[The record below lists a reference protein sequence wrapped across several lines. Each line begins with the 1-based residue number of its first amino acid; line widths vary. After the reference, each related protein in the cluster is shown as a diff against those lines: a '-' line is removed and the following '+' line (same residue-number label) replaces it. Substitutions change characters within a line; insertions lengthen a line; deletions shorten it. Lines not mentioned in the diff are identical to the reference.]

1 MVRSASI
8 LVVSGTYPPD
18 IGGSEAS
25 LGTACREL
33 ARRGHRVVVLADDR
47 RPARDIVEGVQVWGV
62 KPAEVWETMDAL
74 HREERFHLVLTQ
86 LIFSREALR
95 WASALGIPSI
105 YFVRNAEMRVDLSVH
120 APHTPARLVASSRFL
135 ARRIQAQWGR
145 QSDVVYPLVDQRI
158 VRPDTRRGNDVLMIN
173 PIVLKGGAVL
183 RSLALRHPDRPFL
196 AVQCWTGLRRRDP
209 GEGWDPRQW
218 SLMAKAHDDP
228 TVHPPEE
235 PDFSDLPNVKISP
248 PTPDMRAI
256 YGRAR
261 VLLFPAQWEEA
272 FGRAVLEALLCGIP
286 VLATPVG
293 GLLETGLCRGGI
305 VLPRGAD
312 AELWSRALLE
322 LDNPAVYAAA
332 SEGAR
337 EDSAWYNLD
346 EQVDKLEAVLAEC
359 LRRKGQPW

>member
-1 MVRSASI
+1 MDRSVSI

-47 RPARDIVEGVQVWGV
+47 RPAREVIEGVQVWGV
-62 KPAEVWETMDAL
+62 KPAEVGDAMDSL
-74 HREERFHLVLTQ
+74 HKKERFHIVLTQ

-95 WASALGIPSI
+95 WASAVGLPSV
-105 YFVRNAEMRVDLSVH
+105 YFVRNAEMRVDLSVSI
-120 APHTPARLVASSRFL
+120 PHTPTRLVASSRFL
-135 ARRIQAQWGR
+135 ARRIQAQWR
-145 QSDVVYPLVDQRI
+145 RESDVVFPLVDRLA
-158 VRPDTRRGNDVLMIN
+158 VLPDARRGDDVLMIN
-173 PIVLKGGAVL
+173 PIVLKGGAVF
-183 RSLALRHPDRPFL
+183 RSLALRHPERRFL
-196 AVQCWTGLRRRDP
+196 AVQCWTGLRRRGP
-209 GEGWDPRQW
+209 GGGWDPRQW
-218 SLMAKAHDDP
+218 SLMAEAHDDP
-228 TVHPPEE
+228 TVHPPNVEV
-235 PDFSDLPNVKISP
+235 LPPK
-248 PTPDMRAI
+248 PDMRPI

-272 FGRAVLEALLCGIP
+272 FGRTVLEALLCGVP
-286 VLATPVG
+286 VVAAAVG
-293 GLLETGLCRGGI
+293 GLLETGLSRGGV

-312 AELWSRALLE
+312 PELWSRALLM
-322 LDNPAVYAAA
+322 LDDPAVYAAA

-346 EQVDKLEAVLAEC
+346 KQVDKLEAVLAEC